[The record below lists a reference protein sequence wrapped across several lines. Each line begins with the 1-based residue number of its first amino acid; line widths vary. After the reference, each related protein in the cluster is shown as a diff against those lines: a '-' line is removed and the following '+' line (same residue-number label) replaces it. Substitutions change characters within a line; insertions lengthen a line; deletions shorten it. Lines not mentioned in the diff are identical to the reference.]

1 MKKKVLLGVLAVFL
15 IVALVS
21 CDEASW
27 DKIGEL
33 MGDMG
38 NNVYGIKPNME
49 DVAVVT
55 STIDNS
61 VKTEKDEETG
71 EDKIVID
78 LDSANEIIQK
88 LSEIGTSTQKLSQ
101 AKEDLKAELKVEGKE
116 STEIQTALKESLDK
130 VITNT
135 LPNTEE
141 TEAIANE
148 QVKKVV
154 EDVKTAL
161 TTIKDKIPE
170 TPTQADLAT
179 VVIINSLATQVA
191 ELKEEDE
198 HNADALIPLVDKALA
213 ALDALKVTTEVSD
226 IDVLGEFNITSLL
239 PSAKKEETKEMSKED
254 YMKYVSQLE
263 QSIVKL
269 VSQFAEKDS
278 NGVYQFNTV
287 KYQRFILQMSAI
299 RASYEIASYALMPSI
314 GSDFL
319 SGDNLNGLMGD
330 EKVNIFKGELDNI
343 KTLKGKGDFDTNDL
357 VLYLLSVVAT
367 EMDKRATKFLDT
379 DSAEDLF
386 KEFLAD
392 NEENLKKTPIEDL
405 DCSAFVDAYNNKEDL
420 DIDLEKDTVLV
431 SNLGA
436 LARTAFVVSLESGMD
451 NFILMFAGEDVT
463 IDEFLSE
470 QLQNL
475 VHSINGKTEE

>member
-49 DVAVVT
+49 DVAAVT

-61 VKTEKDEETG
+61 VKTETDEVTG

-78 LDSANEIIQK
+78 LDSASEIIQK

-116 STEIQTALKESLDK
+116 SSEIQAALQESLEK

-135 LPNTEE
+135 LPNEEE
-141 TEAIANE
+141 TGAIANE

-161 TTIKDKIPE
+161 TTIKDKIPK

-191 ELKEEDE
+191 ELKEEDAN
-198 HNADALIPLVDKALA
+198 NADALIPLVDKALA

-239 PSAKKEETKEMSKED
+239 PSTKKEETKEMSKED

-278 NGVYQFNTV
+278 NGVYKFNAV

-319 SGDNLNGLMGD
+319 SGDNLTGLMGD
-330 EKVNIFKGELDNI
+330 EKVNIFKSELDNI
-343 KTLKGKGDFDTNDL
+343 NKLKNKKDFDTNDL

-367 EMDKRATKFLDT
+367 EMDKRATNFLET
-379 DSAEDLF
+379 ESAEALF
-386 KEFLAD
+386 KEFLSD
-392 NEENLKKTPIEDL
+392 NEDNLKKTPFEDL

-420 DIDLEKDTVLV
+420 NIDLESDTVLF
-431 SNLGA
+431 SNLSA

-451 NFILMFAGEDVT
+451 NFILLFAGEDVT

-470 QLQNL
+470 QLQHL
-475 VHSINGKTEE
+475 VHTINGKTEE

>member
-1 MKKKVLLGVLAVFL
+1 MKKKVLLGVLAIFL

-49 DVAVVT
+49 DVAAVT

-61 VKTEKDEETG
+61 VKTEKDEESD
-71 EDKIVID
+71 EYKIVID
-78 LDSANEIIQK
+78 LDSASEIIQK

-101 AKEDLKAELKVEGKE
+101 AKEDLKTELKVAGKE
-116 STEIQTALKESLDK
+116 PTEIQTALQDSLDK
-130 VITNT
+130 VISNT
-135 LPNTEE
+135 LPNAEDIE
-141 TEAIANE
+141 NE

-170 TPTQADLAT
+170 APTQADLAT

-191 ELKEEDE
+191 ELKKEEE

-239 PSAKKEETKEMSKED
+239 SSTKKEETKEMSNED

-278 NGVYQFNTV
+278 NGVYKFNKV
-287 KYQRFILQMSAI
+287 KYQRFLLQMSAI

-319 SGDNLNGLMGD
+319 SGDNLTGLMGD
-330 EKVNIFKGELDNI
+330 KKVNIFESERDNI
-343 KTLKGKGDFDTNDL
+343 NKLKNKKDFDTNDL

-367 EMDKRATKFLDT
+367 EMDKRATNFLAT
-379 DSAEDLF
+379 DSAEALF
-386 KEFLAD
+386 KEFLSD
-392 NEENLKKTPIEDL
+392 NENNLKKIPIEDL
-405 DCSAFVDAYNNKEDL
+405 DCSAFVDAYNNKETL
-420 DIDLEKDTVLV
+420 DIALDDTA
-431 SNLGA
+431 SDICA
-436 LARTAFVVSLESGMD
+436 LARTAFVVSLESGID

-463 IDEFLSE
+463 IDAFLSE

-475 VHSINGKTEE
+475 VHTINGK

>member
-1 MKKKVLLGVLAVFL
+1 MKKKVLLGVLAIFL

-49 DVAVVT
+49 DVAAVT

-61 VKTEKDEETG
+61 VKTEKDEESS

-78 LDSANEIIQK
+78 LDSASEIIQK

-101 AKEDLKAELKVEGKE
+101 AKEDLKTELKVEGKK
-116 STEIQTALKESLDK
+116 STEIQTALQDSLDK
-130 VITNT
+130 VISNT
-135 LPNTEE
+135 LPNA
-141 TEAIANE
+141 EAIVNE

-170 TPTQADLAT
+170 APTQADLAT

-191 ELKEEDE
+191 ELKEEDA

-239 PSAKKEETKEMSKED
+239 SSTKKEETKEMSNED

-278 NGVYQFNTV
+278 NGVYQFNKV
-287 KYQRFILQMSAI
+287 KYQRFLLQMSAI

-319 SGDNLNGLMGD
+319 SGDNLTGLMGD
-330 EKVNIFKGELDNI
+330 KKVNIFTSEVDNI
-343 KTLKGKGDFDTNDL
+343 NKLKNKKDFDTNDL

-367 EMDKRATKFLDT
+367 EMDKRATNFLDT
-379 DSAEDLF
+379 DSAEALF
-386 KEFLAD
+386 KEFLSD
-392 NEENLKKTPIEDL
+392 NENNLKKTPIEDL
-405 DCSAFVDAYNNKEDL
+405 DCSAFVDAYTKKETL
-420 DIDLEKDTVLV
+420 DIALDDTA
-431 SNLGA
+431 SDICA
-436 LARTAFVVSLESGMD
+436 LARTAFVVSLESGID

-463 IDEFLSE
+463 IDAFLSE

-475 VHSINGKTEE
+475 VHTINGK

>member
-49 DVAVVT
+49 DVAAVT

-61 VKTEKDEETG
+61 VKTEKDEVTD

-78 LDSANEIIQK
+78 LDSASEIIQK

-101 AKEDLKAELKVEGKE
+101 AKEDLKTELKVEGKE
-116 STEIQTALKESLDK
+116 STEIQTALQDSLDK
-130 VITNT
+130 VISNT
-135 LPNTEE
+135 LPNAD
-141 TEAIANE
+141 AIANE

-161 TTIKDKIPE
+161 TTIKDKIPKA
-170 TPTQADLAT
+170 PTQADLAT

-191 ELKEEDE
+191 ELKEEEE

-239 PSAKKEETKEMSKED
+239 SSTKKEETKEMSNED

-278 NGVYQFNTV
+278 NGVYKFNAV

-319 SGDNLNGLMGD
+319 SGDNLNGLMGN
-330 EKVNIFKGELDNI
+330 EKVNIFKSELDNI
-343 KTLKGKGDFDTNDL
+343 NKLKNKKDFDPNDL

-367 EMDKRATKFLDT
+367 EMDKRATNFLAT
-379 DSAEDLF
+379 DSAEALF
-386 KEFLAD
+386 EKFLSD
-392 NEENLKKTPIEDL
+392 NKDNLKKTPIEDL
-405 DCSAFVDAYNNKEDL
+405 DCSAFVEAYNNKETL
-420 DIDLEKDTVLV
+420 DIALDDTA
-431 SNLGA
+431 SDICA
-436 LARTAFVVSLESGMD
+436 LARTAFVVSLESGID

-463 IDEFLSE
+463 IDAFLSE

-475 VHSINGKTEE
+475 VHTINGK